1 MPPTKKEDVLVF
13 RLCSYRIER
22 NKDERKQ
29 RILKDQKPIP
39 VPFHNAKA

>member
-13 RLCSYRIER
+13 TLCSYRIER
-22 NKDERKQ
+22 KK

-39 VPFHNAKA
+39 VPFHNVKA